1 MNPVYYLKPLEVTT
15 PVPHAMY
22 IFVNMDLKMD
32 KGKIA
37 GQVGHVVQKIIEHIL
52 PVVIKLDA
60 GLVQMENLDEQT
72 RINVNAYTQ
81 WARYGMAKIVL
92 KATQAELEELISK
105 HKAFYVR
112 DAGLTQIAPN
122 SLTAVGFC
130 PAPKSTVQELVS
142 GFKLL

>member
-1 MNPVYYLKPLEVTT
+1 MNPVYYLKPLEVTA

-37 GQVGHVVQKIIEHIL
+37 GQVGHLVQKILEYIL
-52 PVVIKLDA
+52 PIVVKLDA
-60 GLVQMENLDEQT
+60 KLIQMENLDEQT
-72 RINVNAYTQ
+72 KAHVQSYLSWSKN
-81 WARYGMAKIVL
+81 GMGKIVL
-92 KATQAELEELISK
+92 KATQSELEEFISK
-105 HKAFYVR
+105 HNAFYVR

-130 PAPKSTVQELVS
+130 PAPKTQMQELVS